1 MQIINNISLSTPWW
15 RQVMPSL
22 SAVFDSIRIPSEGQA
37 QTAIQAQL
45 DALHNACSTVHRVDM
60 PMYIQ
65 VQLIA
70 ALCNLQI
77 SYCAGFENQ
86 HHVSTKYHIM
96 AQAQWIMFQELLK
109 NEGIHCRVLQ

>member
-15 RQVMPSL
+15 RQVVPAL
-22 SAVFDSIRIPSEGQA
+22 RPIFDSVKTPSEGQSLE
-37 QTAIQAQL
+37 AIEGII
-45 DALHNACSTVHRVDM
+45 DALHEAYSVVHRVDM

-70 ALCNLQI
+70 ALCNLQT